1 KKRRLIPAFSASSS
15 LHFVT
20 SSINPDH
27 PAQESFLEPEP
38 FGPEPYSGQSFLE
51 LSEESVMTSNRPY
64 DPISQMR
71 LQMSLLSLAAA
82 LDRESA
88 AAAAESSEGALLEA
102 GELEELVTRY
112 Q

>member
-1 KKRRLIPAFSASSS
+1 
-15 LHFVT
+15 
-20 SSINPDH
+20 
-27 PAQESFLEPEP
+27 
-38 FGPEPYSGQSFLE
+38 
-51 LSEESVMTSNRPY
+51 MTSNRPY